1 VSNFLAAAAA
11 AHRMG
16 VAPEAI
22 AEVASGLELAPHRG
36 QVLRLGQGVTLLDDS
51 YNSNPAAVEAAVA
64 ALALAPGA
72 RKVAFLGDM
81 LELGETSPE
90 LHEKT
95 GAAIAGTLDAIVAV
109 GPLAAHLLEGAR
121 GHGLSQGALQAFPD
135 SASAAAAVAD
145 LVEPGD
151 AVLVK
156 GSRGVHMETIVETLI
171 AHFGASGDRD

>member
-1 VSNFLAAAAA
+1 VGNFLAAAAA

-16 VAPEAI
+16 VAAEAI
-22 AEVASGLELAPHRG
+22 AEVASGLEPAPHRG
-36 QVLRLGQGVTLLDDS
+36 QVLRLGQDVTLLDDS

-81 LELGETSPE
+81 LELGETGPE
-90 LHEKT
+90 LHHET
-95 GAAIAGTLDAIVAV
+95 GAAVAGRLDAIVAV
-109 GPLAAHLLEGAR
+109 GPLAAHLLAGAR
-121 GHGLSQGALQAFPD
+121 ERGLSQGALRAFPD
-135 SASAAAAVAD
+135 SGAAAAAAAE
-145 LVEPGD
+145 LVGPGD

-156 GSRGVHMETIVETLI
+156 GSRGVHTEAIVEALI